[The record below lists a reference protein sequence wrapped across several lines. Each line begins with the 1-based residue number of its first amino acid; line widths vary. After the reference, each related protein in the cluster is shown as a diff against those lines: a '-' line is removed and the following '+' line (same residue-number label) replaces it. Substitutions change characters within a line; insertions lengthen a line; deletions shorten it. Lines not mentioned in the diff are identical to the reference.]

1 MNDEDYIIV
10 TDSATQFSDWTVCGN
25 SINYDTYGFTNGLIN
40 DAMMD
45 GMNWKEIM
53 SVYIEHNLLPPN
65 LRNKIVH
72 NK

>member
-1 MNDEDYIIV
+1 MNDDEIIT
-10 TDSATQFSDWTVCGN
+10 TDNAIQY
-25 SINYDTYGFTNGLIN
+25 SICDPYSFTNSLMN

-45 GMNWKEIM
+45 GMNWKEII
-53 SVYIEHNLLPPN
+53 SVYIEHNFLPPN